1 MRLSKLRNC
10 ILLILLFGIIYAC
23 STRGRVPD
31 IRDVQAAQKAKIDQI
46 AKQKEKEQKEN
57 EVPPPAEPQPE
68 KTKVPEAEK
77 RISVNLPEVNREFRA
92 AWVASVANINWPSKR
107 GLSTEQQKA
116 EAVAILDKLKE
127 NNFNAVIL
135 QIRPSA
141 DALYDSPFE
150 PWSIFLTGET
160 GTAPKPYYDPLKF
173 WIEEAHQ
180 RGLELHAWINPYR
193 VHHSNGGRV
202 NQFSMVNKM
211 KNQVVK
217 LKNGMYW
224 FDPGKKEVQDHI
236 SQVIQDIV
244 RRYDVDGIHFDDYF
258 YPYKSYNHG
267 ADFPDNDSWN
277 AYKKSGGTLSRGDWR
292 RDNVNKIIQRI
303 YTEIKTEKS
312 WVQFGLSP
320 FGIWKP
326 GFPSDV
332 TGMSQYDELYADAKT
347 WLNNGWIDYF
357 SPQLYWADSAPKQS
371 FTSLLRWWNSE
382 NTYKRHLWPG
392 INTVEVKA
400 SDRPTEIVK
409 QIGITRDLIPEDAGV
424 IHWSYKGLDEKMLQA
439 LKNGPYK
446 EKALTP
452 KSSWMQPLIFG
463 MPKLELH
470 NQKNEVTAEWIY
482 GMKDKTVHWIFYALY
497 GENWE
502 IQILDAVISKI
513 QLPKS
518 KNGKTLK
525 IIAVQA
531 VDRLGNESEYNAKQV
546 K

>member
-31 IRDVQAAQKAKIDQI
+31 IRDVQAAQKAKIEQI

-116 EAVAILDKLKE
+116 EAVAILDNLKE
-127 NNFNAVIL
+127 NHFNAVIL

-193 VHHSNGGRV
+193 VHHSNGGKV

-236 SQVIQDIV
+236 SQVILDIV

-258 YPYKSYNHG
+258 YPYKSYNNG

-452 KSSWMQPLIFG
+452 KSSWMQPLISG

-482 GMKDKTVHWIFYALY
+482 GMKDKTVHWILYALY

-502 IQILDAVISKI
+502 IQILDADISKI

-518 KNGKTLK
+518 KNGKTLN
-525 IIAVQA
+525 IIAIQA